1 MSLVLTGRLLREN
14 GKRIK
19 SFLGPNH
26 GDYFQVVGQSR
37 VHSYLPGPR
46 GTNRWKQGKALFLS
60 APLALR
66 EVHEPQR
73 GHGTAFHIGRGGLA
87 ELHLDAKLL

>member
-26 GDYFQVVGQSR
+26 GDYFQAVRQSR
-37 VHSYLPGPR
+37 VHICRVPEGPTA
-46 GTNRWKQGKALFLS
+46 GSKAKLSSFLL
-60 APLALR
+60 LALR

-73 GHGTAFHIGRGGLA
+73 GHGTAFRIGRGGSA